1 MSARPLG
8 VAIAGIGN
16 AGHEP
21 LRAFGA
27 LDWARV
33 RAMVD
38 LNGGRAAGV
47 AADAGVEC
55 AIHRDLGAALADD
68 EVDAVV
74 IATPNSLHA
83 AMTAAA
89 ARAGKH
95 ILLEKPAALDAR
107 SLEEMVA
114 QVRRAGV
121 LCQASMILRWHRCS
135 RASWRFATPAR
146 SARSTRVAADLA
158 QAARTAPSS
167 IRSGSGATSSTVP
180 RTTTP
185 APKVT
190 SPRTVR
196 RRASRSDG
204 GPDGKRRS
212 KPSSSL

>member
-16 AGHEP
+16 AGHES

-74 IATPNSLHA
+74 IATTNSLHA
-83 AMTAAA
+83 AMAAAA

-158 QAARTAPSS
+158 ANVAAGRT
-167 IRSGSGATSSTVP
+167 GSQSHAALEHAADLLRLAIDVD
-180 RTTTP
+180 R
-185 APKVT
+185 AAHE
-190 SPRTVR
+190 RTVVTR
-196 RRASRSDG
+196 
-204 GPDGKRRS
+204 
-212 KPSSSL
+212 